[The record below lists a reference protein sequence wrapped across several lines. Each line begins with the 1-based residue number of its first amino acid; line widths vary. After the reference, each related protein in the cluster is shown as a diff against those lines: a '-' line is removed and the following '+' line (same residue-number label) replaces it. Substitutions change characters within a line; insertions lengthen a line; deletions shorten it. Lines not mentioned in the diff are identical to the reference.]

1 MSLHPNILTLPIE
14 IIETPGPVIA
24 FVGLDLGGANLN
36 HKSIWDAFNTNR
48 RSDR

>member
-1 MSLHPNILTLPIE
+1 MSLYPNIVSLPTE
-14 IIETPGPVIA
+14 IIDTPGPVVA
-24 FVGLDLGGANLN
+24 FVGLDLSGANLN